1 MKEISTIG
9 LDIAKRVFQV
19 HGVDDRGRVVVRKK
33 LSRSELLEWFGKI
46 APCLI
51 GIESCATSTYWAH
64 EIGKLG
70 HSVKLIPPS
79 YVKPYVRRQKNDRVD
94 AEAICEAVGRPS
106 MRFVTLKTIEQQTIQ
121 VLHRSR
127 SLLITQRIQ
136 LVNAL
141 RAHMAEFGVIFPEG
155 AAGAALAIKT
165 LKEGNDKSIPAFA
178 QNVLLS
184 IVSQLEH
191 LRQEIKKLDQ
201 QMIAWHKTNADSQRL
216 ASIPGIGHVTASAV
230 LAAIGDGKQFSS
242 AREFAAWIGLV
253 PRQNSSGGK
262 ECLGRIS
269 KKGDPYLRR
278 LFVTGATTQLRGSHR
293 DKAVGGA
300 WFSSLLQ
307 RKAARVASVA
317 LANKMAR
324 VAWAL
329 LTKGEAYRP
338 SSLPTDACFTEASA

>member
-19 HGVDDRGRVVVRKK
+19 HGIDDRGRVVVRKK
-33 LSRSELLEWFGKI
+33 LSRNELLEWFGKI
-46 APCLI
+46 APCLV
-51 GIESCATSTYWAH
+51 GIESCATSTYWAR
-64 EIGKLG
+64 EIGALG
-70 HSVKLIPPS
+70 HNVKLIPPS

-106 MRFVTLKTIEQQTIQ
+106 MRFVTLKTIEQQAIQ

-141 RAHMAEFGVIFPEG
+141 RAHMAEFGVIFPQG
-155 AAGAALAIKT
+155 LAGAALAIKT
-165 LKEGNDKSIPAFA
+165 LKEGKDKSIPAFA

-184 IVSQLEH
+184 LVSQLEH

-201 QMIAWHKTNADSQRL
+201 QMMAWHKTNADSQRL
-216 ASIPGIGHVTASAV
+216 ATVPGIGHVTASAV
-230 LAAIGDGKQFSS
+230 LAAIGDGKQFNS
-242 AREFAAWIGLV
+242 AREFAAWLGLV

-262 ECLGRIS
+262 DCLGRIS

-293 DKAVGGA
+293 DKTVGGA
-300 WFSSLLQ
+300 WFSSLLR

-329 LTKGEAYRP
+329 LTKGQAYRP
-338 SSLPTDACFTEASA
+338 APLPRSIEAAA